1 VGTGQAGPHGAA
13 AESDHD
19 ITSQRVGTLG
29 RHQFGTGRLGT
40 YTLIG
45 AATGV
50 VPLPW
55 IPDAI
60 VKRLRGALIHDVVSR
75 RGLSLSPD
83 ARAALVEPSGTSEG
97 ARNYLRQGAMFA
109 ATRVL
114 GRLGPLALVGPIRS
128 ALGTFVLGHLVERYL
143 DNARTA
149 RSIRIDVDE
158 AKRLRRAIDHALIQ
172 AITTAGK
179 DAREDKPFPPEDFRD
194 PTTQFVDG
202 VFITVASAP
211 GWLVRRLEAAFDET
225 LAGTHP

>member
-1 VGTGQAGPHGAA
+1 MEKAKGA
-13 AESDHD
+13 AESEQD

-29 RHQFGTGRLGT
+29 RRQFGGGRLGT
-40 YTLIG
+40 YTFIG

-60 VKRLRGALIHDVVSR
+60 VRRVRGALVHDVVSR
-75 RGLSLSPD
+75 HGLSLAPD
-83 ARAALVEPSGTSEG
+83 ARAVLVDSGASEG
-97 ARNYLRQGAMFA
+97 ARSYLRQGAMFA

-114 GRLGPLALVGPIRS
+114 GRFGPLALFGPVRS
-128 ALGTFVLGHLVERYL
+128 ALGTFVLGHLVQRYL
-143 DNARTA
+143 DTARTA
-149 RSIRIDVDE
+149 RSIRIDIEE
-158 AKRLRRAIDHALIQ
+158 ARRLRRAIDQALIQ

-179 DAREDKPFPPEDFRD
+179 GAREDKPFPPEDFRD
-194 PTTQFVDG
+194 PTTQLVDG

-225 LAGTHP
+225 LAGLP